1 MAFSFLYG
9 PLSHLYMISGK
20 TMDFASKVMSLL
32 FNMLSTL
39 VKAFLTRSK
48 CLLISWLQSSS
59 AVVLETPKIK
69 SLTVSPSICHE
80 ALGQDA
86 IIFIFWMLSLGHH
99 FYSPLSLSFKRQFNS
114 SLSAIRVVS
123 SVYLRLLAF
132 LPEILIPACASSS
145 LAFHMM
151 YSSYKLNKQSDNIQT
166 WCTPFSI

>member
-20 TMDFASKVMSLL
+20 TMDFASKIMSLL

-114 SLSAIRVVS
+114 SLSAICIICISEVVDIS
-123 SVYLRLLAF
+123 PRNLD
-132 LPEILIPACASSS
+132 SS
-145 LAFHMM
+145 LWFIWPGILHDV
-151 YSSYKLNKQSDNIQT
+151 LCI
-166 WCTPFSI
+166 

>member
-20 TMDFASKVMSLL
+20 TMDFASKIMSLL

-48 CLLISWLQSSS
+48 CLLISWLQSPS
-59 AVVLETPKIK
+59 ADFGAPKIK

-132 LPEILIPACASSS
+132 LPEILIPACALSS
-145 LAFHMM
+145 LSFHMM
-151 YSSYKLNKQSDNIQT
+151 YSSS
-166 WCTPFSI
+166 C